1 MRLCQGIAYRR
12 ESTHLHAYEFE
23 RCACHHSLQG
33 IDRFG
38 DGQAYNRA
46 DYSARYNRAGVEDN
60 RAWRRAGKE
69 CTCVVLLRRVQR
81 RRDESPANQPDKAK
95 HVRCLQQPSTTLQG
109 RNCRAL
115 WPPFEA
121 LF

>member
-81 RRDESPANQPDKAK
+81 RRDESPANHDKAK
-95 HVRCLQQPSTTLQG
+95 HHPLSATAFDDAAREKLPGPLRS
-109 RNCRAL
+109 
-115 WPPFEA
+115 F
-121 LF
+121 